1 MPLKVFHPAVQS
13 WFDRTFA
20 APTAVQCDA
29 WAAIAQGRHTLIAAP
44 TGSGKTLA
52 AFLTA
57 IDTLVRQAARGWID
71 DAVQVVY
78 VSPLKA
84 LSNDVERNL
93 QVPLAGITAVLL
105 EQGSAAAEIRAQ
117 VRTGDTPQIERMAMR
132 RRPPHILVTTPE
144 SLYLL
149 LTSASGREMLA
160 TTRTVIVDEI
170 HAVANS
176 KRGAHLA
183 LSLERLA
190 ALCVHP
196 VQRIG
201 LSATQ
206 KPIEE
211 IAKFLVGCEL
221 PPPPFD
227 GGGLGRGRSESCP
240 HPVLRMHRICEC
252 SECMDALELPP
263 SNGGRDALKIGAQM
277 GCTIVDT
284 GHIRERDIQM
294 LLPDAPL
301 EAVMSND
308 VWQNVYD
315 KLATLIDAHHTTL
328 VFANTRRMVE
338 RVARQLTERLG
349 EAHVAAHHGSLSK
362 ETRFDA
368 EQRLKAGKLRV
379 LVATASLELGIDIG
393 DVNLVCQLG
402 SPRSIAAFLQRVG
415 RANHSISGVPKGRLF
430 PLSRDELVE
439 CTALLDAV
447 RRGELDRLHIPDKPL
462 DVLAQQM
469 VAEVASRE
477 YGEDELYQ
485 LVTRAWP
492 YRDLQ
497 RDEFDEVLRMLSDGF
512 ATRRGRQSAYL
523 HRDAVNQRLRA
534 RKGARLTA
542 ITCGGAI
549 PDVADYRVILEPQEI
564 FIGTLNE
571 DFAIESQAGDIF
583 QLGNASY
590 RIQRIESGKV
600 RVEDA
605 KGQPPTLPFWLG
617 EAPAR
622 TSELSQAVSR
632 LRAQVN
638 DVLTPDQSRLSVRP
652 GLVEGQASTGSP
664 RTEES
669 IAAPGHQIDEASL
682 KRCMDMLMQQ
692 HGLSESA
699 ARQLTDYLG
708 AAKAMLG
715 NLPTQQRLVF
725 ERFFDESGGMQLVIH
740 SPFGAR
746 VNRAYGLS
754 LRKRFCR
761 SFNFELQAAATEDAV
776 ILSLGETH
784 SFELAEVSR
793 YLNSQTVRELL
804 IQAMLDS
811 PLFTTRWRW
820 VASIALAVQRY
831 RGGKRTPAPL
841 QRMAAEDLISV
852 VFPEQLACV
861 ENIQGDREIPD
872 HPLVNQAI
880 HDCLYEAMDIGG
892 LEQLLKGLEQGEINV
907 VACDLPTP
915 SPLAQEILTAKPY
928 AFLDD
933 APLEERRTQAV
944 ASRRWLDPQTAA
956 EFGKLD
962 ERAIAQV
969 REEAWP
975 SVDNA
980 DELHDALMSM
990 GLCSEAEAQRD
1001 GWQPL
1006 FEQLLSVGRVAV
1018 MNVVESVRYWLA
1030 AERLPMIVALY
1041 PQAVFTPALNLP
1053 AEFAQQQWD
1062 AETALVELLRGRL
1075 QALGPVT
1082 AHRLATVLCLPHADI
1097 DMALLKLETQGFAM
1111 RGQFTAD
1118 VSQLEWCERRLLA
1131 RIHRY
1136 TVQSLRAEIEPAS
1149 TADFMRFLLQWQGVV
1164 REPRPQ
1170 GVEALTG
1177 MIEQLEGI
1185 EVPAAAWESEILPAR
1200 LHDYDPNWLDSVC
1213 LSGRALWLRLQASS
1227 SGASPVRATPIV
1239 LLTRKNLRLWQSAS
1253 STADEELRLSHPAQ
1267 RMREYLQQYGASF
1280 FADIQHGSGLL
1291 QAQAE
1296 EGLSELVS
1304 AGLLSADSFSGLRAL
1319 VLPMD
1324 RKRKMA
1330 ARGLRIAQFGLE
1342 DAGRWSLVRRVTD
1355 AVADDRVTQLA
1366 FILLR
1371 RYGVVFRKLLVH
1383 ESAQLPSW
1391 FELLRV
1397 FRQLEAQGLIRGGR
1411 FVGGVTG
1418 EQYALPEAVSSLRA
1432 MRKQALDG
1440 QLISL
1445 SAADP
1450 LNLSGVLIPGP
1461 RIPALAGNRLL
1472 LRDGELVASHV
1483 GGQSQLHTSFTPA
1496 DEWAA
1501 RNVLLHKRIP
1511 SLSTLGSMG

>member
-1 MPLKVFHPAVQS
+1 MPLKVFHPAVQA
-13 WFDRTFA
+13 WFDRAFT
-20 APTAVQCDA
+20 APTAVQRDA
-29 WAAIAQGRHTLIAAP
+29 WQAIAEGRHTLIAAP

-57 IDTLVRQAARGWID
+57 IDALVRQASRGWID

-93 QVPLAGITAVLL
+93 QVPLAGITEVLMQ
-105 EQGSAAAEIRAQ
+105 QGHAAAEIRAQ

-132 RRPPHILVTTPE
+132 RKPPHILVTTPE

-149 LTSASGREMLA
+149 LTSNSGRDLLA
-160 TTRTVIVDEI
+160 STRTVIVDEI

-183 LSLERLA
+183 LSLERLST
-190 ALCVHP
+190 LCAHP

-211 IAKFLVGCEL
+211 VANFLVGVRRDTPSDL
-221 PPPPFD
+221 FQD
-227 GGGLGRGRSESCP
+227 
-240 HPVLRMHRICEC
+240 VQ
-252 SECMDALELPP
+252 DAGT
-263 SNGGRDALKIGAQM
+263 SSDTALAGQD
-277 GCTIVDT
+277 CVIVNT
-284 GHIRERDIQM
+284 GHVRERDIQM

-301 EAVMSND
+301 EAVMSNE

-328 VFANTRRMVE
+328 VFTNTRRMVE
-338 RVARQLTERLG
+338 RVARQLTERMG
-349 EAHVAAHHGSLSK
+349 EQHVAAHHGSLSK

-393 DVNLVCQLG
+393 DVDLVCQLG

-415 RANHSISGVPKGRLF
+415 RANHSVTGVPKGRLF

-447 RRGELDRLHIPDKPL
+447 RIGELDRVIMPDKPL

-477 YGEDELYQ
+477 YGEDELFD
-485 LVTRAWP
+485 LVRRAWP
-492 YRDLQ
+492 YRTLQ
-497 RDEFDEVLRMLSDGF
+497 RDEFAAVLQMLSEGY

-523 HRDAVNQRLRA
+523 HRDAINGRLRA

-549 PDVADYRVILEPQEI
+549 PDVADYRVILEPQEV

-590 RIQRIESGKV
+590 RIQRVEAGKV

-605 KGQPPTLPFWLG
+605 RGQPPTLPFWLG

-622 TSELSQAVSR
+622 TDELSLAVSR
-632 LRAQVN
+632 LREQINGA
-638 DVLTPDQSRLSVRP
+638 LS
-652 GLVEGQASTGSP
+652 GAD
-664 RTEES
+664 
-669 IAAPGHQIDEASL
+669 ADSL
-682 KRCMDMLMQQ
+682 KHGVDMLVQQ
-692 HGLSESA
+692 HQLSEAA
-699 ARQLTDYLG
+699 ARQLVDYLG
-708 AAKAMLG
+708 AARAMLG
-715 NLPTQQRLVF
+715 ELPSQHCLVL

-746 VNRAYGLS
+746 VNRAYGLA

-784 SFELAEVSR
+784 SFELAEVAR
-793 YLNSQTVRELL
+793 YLNSQSVREIL

-820 VASIALAVQRY
+820 VTTISLAVQRY

-841 QRMAAEDLISV
+841 QRMAAEDLVSV
-852 VFPEQLACV
+852 VFPEQLACL

-880 HDCLYEAMDIGG
+880 HDCLTEAMDIAG
-892 LEQLLKGLEQGEINV
+892 LERLLSGLERGDIRI

-915 SPLAQEILTAKPY
+915 SPLSQEILTAKPY

-969 REEAWP
+969 RSEAWP

-990 GLCSEAEAQRD
+990 GLCSDIEARQS
-1001 GWQPL
+1001 GWEVL
-1006 FEQLLSVGRVAV
+1006 FTQLVQSGRATRLVI
-1018 MNVVESVRYWLA
+1018 VESESQASAEMPAYWLA
-1030 AERLPMIVALY
+1030 AERMPMLAVLY
-1041 PQAVFTPALNLP
+1041 PQARFSPAVKLP
-1053 AEFAQQQWD
+1053 DMFSHQQWD
-1062 AETALVELLRGRL
+1062 ADTALVEVLRGRL

-1082 AHRLATVLCLPHADI
+1082 VTALSVSLNLSVSAI
-1097 DMALLKLETQGFAM
+1097 NMALLKLESQGFVM

-1118 VSQLEWCERRLLA
+1118 ISELEWCERRLLA

-1136 TVQSLRAEIEPAS
+1136 TVQSLRAEIEPVS
-1149 TADFMRFLLQWQGVV
+1149 TADFMRFLLQWQGVI
-1164 REPRPQ
+1164 RSPRPQ
-1170 GVEALTG
+1170 GVEALSG
-1177 MIEQLEGI
+1177 IIEQLEGVA
-1185 EVPAAAWESEILPAR
+1185 VPAAAWESDILPAR
-1200 LHDYDPNWLDSVC
+1200 MQDYNPNWLDSVC
-1213 LSGRALWLRLQASS
+1213 LSGRASWLRLQAYA
-1227 SGASPVRATPIV
+1227 SGAAPVRATPIV
-1239 LLTRKNLRLWQSAS
+1239 LLTRKHLALWQTPEIDDSG
-1253 STADEELRLSHPAQ
+1253 LRLSHPAQ
-1267 RMREYLQQYGASF
+1267 RIREYLQAHGASF
-1280 FADIQHGSGLL
+1280 YTDIAHGCGVLPT
-1291 QAQAE
+1291 QAE

-1304 AGLLSADSFSGLRAL
+1304 AGLVSADSFSGLRAL
-1319 VLPMD
+1319 VMPMD
-1324 RKRKMA
+1324 RKRKLA
-1330 ARGLRIAQFGLE
+1330 ARGLRIARFGLE
-1342 DAGRWSLVRRVTD
+1342 DAGRWSLLRRSATATV
-1355 AVADDRVTQLA
+1355 DDRMQQLA
-1366 FILLR
+1366 FILLH
-1371 RYGVVFRKLLVH
+1371 RYGVVFRKLLIN
-1383 ESAQLPSW
+1383 ESAQLPPW
-1391 FELLRV
+1391 HEMLRV

-1418 EQYALPEAVSSLRA
+1418 EQYALPEAVTALRA
-1432 MRKQALDG
+1432 LRKQPHDG
-1440 QLISL
+1440 QMVSL

-1450 LNLSGVLIPGP
+1450 LNLSGVLMPGP
-1461 RIPALAGNRLL
+1461 RIPSLTSNRLL
-1472 LRDGELVASHV
+1472 LRDGVLIASQV
-1483 GGQSQLHTSFTPA
+1483 GGQTELHVEFTPA
-1496 DEWAA
+1496 AEWQA
-1501 RNVLLHKRIP
+1501 RNALLHKRMP
-1511 SLSTLGSMG
+1511 GPVMTTQ